1 MAAWHDRHLCLASAA
16 ATRLTRWHRPLSRA
30 GTFQLSITEAGSGG
44 AQDTGDPC
52 SGGATL
58 RGVQGAPG
66 VAVSL
71 QPDGGTTDESQCSWV
86 VSCASAAPVLI
97 FTALDVEEDYD
108 FVHLYDG
115 ASSSSAQLAEL
126 TGARACAAV
135 PDHVLVAS
143 RSTIRAM
150 RESRSHLASA

>member
-16 ATRLTRWHRPLSRA
+16 ATRLTRWRRPLSRA

-86 VSCASAAPVLI
+86 VSCASAAPVVI

>member
-86 VSCASAAPVLI
+86 VSCASTAPVLI
-97 FTALDVEEDYD
+97 FTALDVEQEYE

-126 TGARACAAV
+126 TGARARV
-135 PDHVLVAS
+135 EVSDRVLVAS
-143 RSTIRAM
+143 HSIIRAP
-150 RESRSHLASA
+150 EL